1 MPTYYRISSQELRK
15 LIVAKIQMDGLKE
28 WDMINS
34 SSYYGAI
41 EHFWNLVYKYEDELM
56 EMLGCED
63 EEDLF
68 NSVEFEDIA
77 DIILD
82 KEYEPIT

>member
-1 MPTYYRISSQELRK
+1 MSTYYRIGARELRK

-28 WDMINS
+28 CGITNS
-34 SSYYGAI
+34 SRYEGAI
-41 EHFWNLVYKYEDELM
+41 EHFLDLVYKYKDELM

-68 NSVEFEDIA
+68 NSVEFEDVA
-77 DIILD
+77 EIILTED
-82 KEYEPIT
+82 YESII